1 MSKEYT
7 KMDFNSLS
15 DDSILIA
22 DQTAV
27 RINVQVD
34 NTNITADSNGIK
46 WLKAGTPVGN
56 TTKSALTD
64 RTTVLAKSVV
74 TDSSGVTATPNP
86 QGIIYR
92 DVNVTNSPANA
103 VLIVAGTV
111 DILKIDETIRT
122 DLLKITDKLPKI
134 TFIAGRED

>member
-34 NTNITADSNGIK
+34 NTGISADANGKK

-56 TTKSALTD
+56 TSKNALTD
-64 RTTVLAKSVV
+64 RTTVLTTV
-74 TDSSGVTATPNP
+74 TTAP

-92 DVNVTNSPANA
+92 DVDVTNSPANA
-103 VLIVAGTV
+103 VLIVAGTI
-111 DILKIDETIRT
+111 DMLKIDETTRA
-122 DLLKITDKLPKI
+122 KITTDIISALPKI